1 MQETITPPG
10 VLALSRANMENY
22 FKTHD
27 VKYVHEDAVFTNMS
41 TGDEARGREAI
52 AILLNYIYHVAF
64 DARAVTVNS
73 IITED
78 KAMIEGF
85 FRGKHIGEFAGI
97 PATNKE
103 VNVPLCVTYEL
114 EDGLIRHARIYML
127 SEVMMKQLKGSN

>member
-27 VKYVHEDAVFTNMS
+27 VKFVHEDAVFTNMS
-41 TGDEARGREAI
+41 SGDEARGREAI
-52 AILLNYIYHVAF
+52 GILLNYIYHVAF

-85 FRGKHIGEFAGI
+85 FRGKHIREFAGI

-127 SEVMMKQLKGSN
+127 LDVMMKQLKGSN

>member
-52 AILLNYIYHVAF
+52 AILLHYIYHVAF

-127 SEVMMKQLKGSN
+127 LDVMMKQLKGSN